1 MTEVAK
7 TVKAKNPEATEM
19 AEAHAAGAT
28 LGEAEMLV
36 FPSAQSEDFVNEIPL
51 SARLP
56 QRLVLTVNRYQ
67 AQIVKAVKPYGI
79 GASEYPVLITLRHR
93 ELDGV
98 NLEGS
103 SQRDI
108 AKRQHRDPALINRV
122 AKSLEAKGLIT
133 MEVDPRSKNR
143 SLMKLTEAGR
153 DIGDQVISMVAAW
166 EERALA
172 PLSEAE
178 EEQLLNLLSRLNIG

>member
-1 MTEVAK
+1 MA
-7 TVKAKNPEATEM
+7 KAKG
-19 AEAHAAGAT
+19 AEAA
-28 LGEAEMLV
+28 GEAEADAAKGPV
-36 FPSAQSEDFVNEIPL
+36 ATGAAEAPVPETAQPEGFVNEIPL

-133 MEVDPRSKNR
+133 QEVDNSN
-143 SLMKLTEAGR
+143 
-153 DIGDQVISMVAAW
+153 
-166 EERALA
+166 
-172 PLSEAE
+172 
-178 EEQLLNLLSRLNIG
+178 

>member
-1 MTEVAK
+1 MAKAKGAKATEVA
-7 TVKAKNPEATEM
+7 EA
-19 AEAHAAGAT
+19 AAAGAT
-28 LGEAEMLV
+28 TGAAGTPVPET
-36 FPSAQSEDFVNEIPL
+36 AQPEGFVNEIPL

-133 MEVDPRSKNR
+133 REVDPRSKNR
-143 SLMKLTEAGR
+143 SLMRLTEAGR
-153 DIGDQVISMVAAW
+153 EIGDVVIGMVAAW

-178 EEQLLNLLSRLNIG
+178 EKQLLSLLSRLNIG

>member
-1 MTEVAK
+1 MA
-7 TVKAKNPEATEM
+7 KAKG
-19 AEAHAAGAT
+19 AEAA
-28 LGEAEMLV
+28 GEAEADAAKGPV
-36 FPSAQSEDFVNEIPL
+36 ATGAAEAPAPETAQPEGFVNEIPL

-133 MEVDPRSKNR
+133 REVDPRSKNR
-143 SLMKLTEAGR
+143 SLMRLTEAGR
-153 DIGDQVISMVAAW
+153 EIGDMVIGMVAAW

-178 EEQLLNLLSRLNIG
+178 EKQLLNLLSRLNIG